1 MPDVK
6 IRFQDLRVTDPDLK
20 ARLLAA
26 VERVLDH
33 GMVIGG
39 PELESFE
46 TAFAAFA
53 QCPYAVGVGN
63 GSSALYLA
71 LRALGIGAGDEVIT
85 TPLSWVATANAIH
98 MTGATPVMVDIGD
111 DLNIDPARIETAVT
125 ERTRAILP
133 VHFTGRVC
141 DMAPLMEIAR
151 RRGLL
156 VVEDAAQAAGALY
169 DGRPAG
175 SFGDAAAFSF
185 NPMKVFGA
193 YGEAGMVTMPRAEVR
208 DSVLSLRYLGT
219 INKEICI
226 TPELNHKMDPLQAA
240 MLGVV
245 MADLDRTIARRVELA
260 RHYRTLLEGIVTC
273 PIVDDT
279 GRSVHFDFTIQAD
292 RRDALRDALL
302 AAGIEVK
309 VKHAPLMCDQP
320 AYRHLPR
327 FDVPRARAAV
337 DRILTLPLHL
347 KMTAADVDAV
357 AGEIRRFYGA
367 NAP

>member
-1 MPDVK
+1 MPDIK
-6 IRFQDLRVTDPDLK
+6 IRFQNLQVDDSDLK
-20 ARLLAA
+20 VRLLAA

-39 PELESFE
+39 PELDSFE

-71 LRALGIGAGDEVIT
+71 LRALGIGHDDEVIT
-85 TPLSWVATANAIH
+85 SPLSWIATANAIH

-111 DLNIDPARIETAVT
+111 DLNIDPGRIEAAVT
-125 ERTRAILP
+125 EKTRAVVP
-133 VHFTGRVC
+133 VHFTGRIC
-141 DMAPLMEIAR
+141 DMAPIMEIAER
-151 RRGLL
+151 LGLL
-156 VVEDAAQAAGALY
+156 VVEDAAQAAGAVY
-169 DGRPAG
+169 GGRPAG
-175 SFGDAAAFSF
+175 SFGDASAFSF

-193 YGEAGMVTMPRAEVR
+193 FGEAGMVTTRRAEVR
-208 DSVLSLRYLGT
+208 DRIQSLRYLGT
-219 INKEICI
+219 INKETCI
-226 TPELNHKMDPLQAA
+226 MPELNHKMDSLQAA
-240 MLGVV
+240 MLSVV
-245 MADLDRTIARRVELA
+245 MNDLDRTIARRIELA
-260 RHYRTLLEGIVTC
+260 RHYHELLDGAVIC
-273 PIVDDT
+273 PAVNDT

-292 RRDALRDALL
+292 RRDSLRDALL

-337 DRILTLPLHL
+337 DRILTLPLHA
-347 KMTAADVDAV
+347 KMTVADVEIV
-357 AGEIRRFYGA
+357 AGEVRRFYGVDGQ
-367 NAP
+367 